1 MPDTPFL
8 RDQLLRAAPFAL
20 RVVQRRGGRAAI
32 LYRRQ
37 ADPAGRDRLQRV
49 AALSPLAYSAGQS
62 LLQEGLRDSA
72 ASLQPSASPTPAQA
86 TTSNPSGL
94 SPSGRSL
101 KPQTPNPQPA
111 TRSSALAPGLFL
123 PLDATWGA
131 RLACFALLAAGLRD
145 GVRLLRAAERVRQ
158 SDPAQ
163 AAWWLGLLLRDESGR
178 TLRAFRILTEAVQ

>member
-1 MPDTPFL
+1 MADTPFL
-8 RDQLLRAAPFAL
+8 RDQLQRAAPFAL

-62 LLQEGLRDSA
+62 LIQDGVKQSLGAQQAVPLQ
-72 ASLQPSASPTPAQA
+72 
-86 TTSNPSGL
+86 SG
-94 SPSGRSL
+94 P
-101 KPQTPNPQPA
+101 
-111 TRSSALAPGLFL
+111 FL

-145 GVRLLRAAERVRQ
+145 GVRLLRAAERIRQ
-158 SDPAQ
+158 ADAAQ
-163 AAWWLGLLLRDESGR
+163 AAWWLGLLLQDESGR